1 MKSSRISLRPFKLS
15 DANDFLKWA
24 SDNKVTRY
32 LRWNT
37 ITSREEALTYIEK
50 LATHPWRQSI
60 CLDDQ
65 SIGYVSVKPE
75 QGDDTCRAHVSYVV
89 SAEYW
94 GQGIA
99 TVALRMAM
107 CRVFREL
114 PCLVRIEALVEV
126 ENKGS
131 QRVLEKVGFLK
142 EGLLRKYGY
151 CKGEIRDIMR
161 RNFLSVCMA
170 MRNRMENI
178 SNAKSKQTI
187 IRKRWVIVPDDI
199 MQSVLQRLS
208 IFDYFRC
215 RSVCRSW
222 RDSVDRAIS
231 SKRCRPA
238 PQLPWL
244 FCSRDRDFL
253 SYCEYEPKSYKLNL
267 PSDDAHDEYVG
278 SIEGWLMR
286 VDGTGSIITLLNP
299 ISGSR
304 VMLPPCEHELT
315 AASFISKLVASS
327 VPSPPSLPCT
337 CIVACLSRSIEKTWL
352 GVCRPT
358 DKSWT
363 RIDEEVLNFESIEFI
378 DGKLYAA
385 TKNLSQFL
393 LVFQFDTNDDQQLHY
408 TARRL
413 IVLDDTPRL
422 PDRKRFDYIFRIKKS
437 RLSLAKDF
445 STSKELIMITF
456 PDDHTLNL
464 LASPPNYAEAFQ
476 VFKLEFSNNK
486 NKNDTP
492 PPRWVEIVGIRDR
505 ILFLCQK
512 CHEFKYVL
520 HSDTNDLQDIH
531 LRHCI
536 DSGLSLFTRPVA
548 WLTPNPW

>member
-1 MKSSRISLRPFKLS
+1 
-15 DANDFLKWA
+15 
-24 SDNKVTRY
+24 
-32 LRWNT
+32 
-37 ITSREEALTYIEK
+37 
-50 LATHPWRQSI
+50 
-60 CLDDQ
+60 
-65 SIGYVSVKPE
+65 
-75 QGDDTCRAHVSYVV
+75 
-89 SAEYW
+89 
-94 GQGIA
+94 
-99 TVALRMAM
+99 
-107 CRVFREL
+107 
-114 PCLVRIEALVEV
+114 
-126 ENKGS
+126 
-131 QRVLEKVGFLK
+131 
-142 EGLLRKYGY
+142 
-151 CKGEIRDIMR
+151 
-161 RNFLSVCMA
+161 MA

-187 IRKRWVIVPDDI
+187 IRKKWVIVSNSSSKWSKQVPDDI

-231 SKRCRPA
+231 SKRCRPL

-244 FCSRDRDFL
+244 FGSRDRDFL
-253 SYCEYEPKSYKLNL
+253 SYCEYEQKFYKLNL

-299 ISGSR
+299 ISGAR
-304 VMLPPCEHELT
+304 VMLPPCKHELT

-327 VPSPPSLPCT
+327 VPVPSPPSLPCT
-337 CIVACLSRSIEKTWL
+337 CTCIVACLSTGVEKTWL

-363 RIDEEVLNFESIEFI
+363 RIDEGLNFESIEFI

-385 TKNLSQFL
+385 TNNLSQFL
-393 LVFQFDTNDDQQLHY
+393 LVFQFDTNDNQQLHY
-408 TARRL
+408 TAQRL
-413 IVLDDTPRL
+413 VVLDDAPGL
-422 PDRKRFDYIFRIKKS
+422 PDRERFDHIFRIKKS

-456 PDDHTLNL
+456 PDDHTANL
-464 LASPPNYAEAFQ
+464 LVCPPNYAEAFQ

-486 NKNDTP
+486 NKNDAPP

-520 HSDTNDLQDIH
+520 LHSDTNDLHDIH

-536 DSGLSLFTRPVA
+536 DSSLSLFTRPVA

>member
-1 MKSSRISLRPFKLS
+1 
-15 DANDFLKWA
+15 
-24 SDNKVTRY
+24 
-32 LRWNT
+32 
-37 ITSREEALTYIEK
+37 
-50 LATHPWRQSI
+50 
-60 CLDDQ
+60 
-65 SIGYVSVKPE
+65 
-75 QGDDTCRAHVSYVV
+75 
-89 SAEYW
+89 
-94 GQGIA
+94 
-99 TVALRMAM
+99 
-107 CRVFREL
+107 
-114 PCLVRIEALVEV
+114 
-126 ENKGS
+126 
-131 QRVLEKVGFLK
+131 
-142 EGLLRKYGY
+142 
-151 CKGEIRDIMR
+151 
-161 RNFLSVCMA
+161 MA

-178 SNAKSKQTI
+178 SNAKSKQTL
-187 IRKRWVIVPDDI
+187 IRKKWVIVSNSSSKWSKQVPDDI
-199 MQSVLQRLS
+199 MQSVLQKLS
-208 IFDYFRC
+208 IFDFFRC

-244 FCSRDRDFL
+244 FCSRDRAFL

-299 ISGSR
+299 ISGGR
-304 VMLPPCEHELT
+304 VILPPCKHELT

-337 CIVACLSRSIEKTWL
+337 CIVACLSRGIEKTWL

-363 RIDEEVLNFESIEFI
+363 RIDEKVLNFESIEFI

-385 TKNLSQFL
+385 TNNLSQFL

-408 TARRL
+408 TAQRL
-413 IVLDDTPRL
+413 VVLDGTPRL
-422 PDRKRFDYIFRIKKS
+422 PDRERFDYIFRIKKS
-437 RLSLAKDF
+437 RLFLAKDF

-456 PDDHTLNL
+456 PDDHTEKL
-464 LASPPNYAEAFQ
+464 LVCPPNYAEAFQ
-476 VFKLEFSNNK
+476 VFKLEYSNNK
-486 NKNDTP
+486 NTNKNAAHAPLP
-492 PPRWVEIVGIRDR
+492 PPRWVEIVGIHDR

-520 HSDTNDLQDIH
+520 HSYTDDLHDIY
-531 LRHCI
+531 LRYCI
-536 DSGLSLFTRPVA
+536 DSGLVLFTPPVA

>member
-1 MKSSRISLRPFKLS
+1 
-15 DANDFLKWA
+15 
-24 SDNKVTRY
+24 
-32 LRWNT
+32 
-37 ITSREEALTYIEK
+37 
-50 LATHPWRQSI
+50 
-60 CLDDQ
+60 
-65 SIGYVSVKPE
+65 
-75 QGDDTCRAHVSYVV
+75 
-89 SAEYW
+89 
-94 GQGIA
+94 
-99 TVALRMAM
+99 
-107 CRVFREL
+107 
-114 PCLVRIEALVEV
+114 
-126 ENKGS
+126 
-131 QRVLEKVGFLK
+131 
-142 EGLLRKYGY
+142 
-151 CKGEIRDIMR
+151 
-161 RNFLSVCMA
+161 MA

-187 IRKRWVIVPDDI
+187 IRKKWVIVSNSSSKWSKQVPDDI
-199 MQSVLQRLS
+199 MQSVLQKLS
-208 IFDYFRC
+208 IFDFFRC

-244 FCSRDRDFL
+244 FCSRDRAFL

-299 ISGSR
+299 ISGGR
-304 VMLPPCEHELT
+304 VILPPCKHELT

-337 CIVACLSRSIEKTWL
+337 CIVACLSRGIEKTWL

-363 RIDEEVLNFESIEFI
+363 RIDEKVLNFESIEFI

-408 TARRL
+408 TAQRL
-413 IVLDDTPRL
+413 VVLDGTPRL
-422 PDRKRFDYIFRIKKS
+422 PDRERFDYIFRIKKS
-437 RLSLAKDF
+437 RLFLAKDF

-456 PDDHTLNL
+456 PDDHTEKL
-464 LASPPNYAEAFQ
+464 LECPPNYAEAFQ

-486 NKNDTP
+486 NTNKNAAHAPLP
-492 PPRWVEIVGIRDR
+492 PPRWVEIVGIHDR

-520 HSDTNDLQDIH
+520 HSYTNDLHDKH
-531 LRHCI
+531 LRRCI
-536 DSGLSLFTRPVA
+536 DSGLSLFTPPVA